1 MLLNKYSG
9 ISEILYIY
17 LEKYKK
23 YIAKLHQRNMVDSVL
38 DIFTD
43 TVGEELA
50 KPEVW
55 LKPANQ

>member
-23 YIAKLHQRNMVDSVL
+23 YIAISMSNNNNNSNKFYCLN
-38 DIFTD
+38 
-43 TVGEELA
+43 EE
-50 KPEVW
+50 
-55 LKPANQ
+55 